1 MIHLTRCRA
10 VCLAAVLC
18 GWAGVCSGQAV
29 AKPAAPAEF
38 KIFGAQILPG
48 VEDFGWTPDQTPADF
63 LDRIGRKI
71 KARWRQHYR
80 AQPVVPSNERHRTAL
95 LLGSVLAE
103 GFLALQASDAQQFR
117 NANQDVTAFCRAL
130 GLGEKLTPRLMSQG
144 KLAETENWA
153 DLRQEVVDG
162 HQEIGRLL
170 KEQMDADLVVLIDI
184 GLWLRLLQVVS
195 AIVVDGGEP
204 ALYPLCIGSKGL
216 VADMLARYRLLT
228 KTTLEEHRVSVL
240 GQSLEAMQK
249 AWSGDEEVSKERV
262 IWTHEKLDGIQ
273 ERLNR

>member
-1 MIHLTRCRA
+1 MIRFTLCRA
-10 VCLAAVLC
+10 VRLTAVLC
-18 GWAGVCSGQAV
+18 GCGVVCTGQQV

-80 AQPVVPSNERHRTAL
+80 AQPAVPSNERHRTAL

-103 GFLALQASDAQQFR
+103 GFLALQATDAQQFR
-117 NANQDVTAFCRAL
+117 NANQDVMAFCRAL
-130 GLGEKLTPRLMSQG
+130 GLGEKLNPRLMSQG

-204 ALYPLCIGSKGL
+204 ALYPLCIGSKAL
-216 VADMLARYRLLT
+216 INDMLTRHRLLT
-228 KTTLEEHRVSVL
+228 KTTLEEHRVNTV
-240 GQSLEAMQK
+240 GQALESMQK
-249 AWSGDEEVSKERV
+249 AWGGEEEVTKERV
-262 IWTHEKLDGIQ
+262 IWTHEKLDSIQ